1 MSANPPGMYEVVAV
15 WRKDFK
21 RLRDLE
27 HLWHRSRVKVVE
39 TLLDL
44 AHQTVD
50 VRPVT
55 VSAEAWDRLDDL
67 AHELDSDRDELMRRV
82 VDLLSHCSPKDLARL
97 LGEGGTPS
105 PKAP

>member
-1 MSANPPGMYEVVAV
+1 MSTNPPGIYEVIAV

-44 AHQTVD
+44 EKKD
-50 VRPVT
+50 NLIPKSVT
-55 VSAEAWDRLDDL
+55 ADQ
-67 AHELDSDRDELMRRV
+67 V
-82 VDLLSHCSPKDLARL
+82 VDFTIGQEAVKE
-97 LGEGGTPS
+97 LGG
-105 PKAP
+105 